1 MGHKTTMDVIGLLV
15 DEAIRKLNLSSI
27 LENPFLKIVPSDVPF
42 VVCSFVVVLLTDNA
56 NAPS

>member
-1 MGHKTTMDVIGLLV
+1 MDVIGLLV
-15 DEAIRKLNLSSI
+15 VEAIRKLNLSSI

-42 VVCSFVVVLLTDNA
+42 AVCSFVVVLLTDNA

>member
-1 MGHKTTMDVIGLLV
+1 MDVIGLLV

-42 VVCSFVVVLLTDNA
+42 VVVLLTDNA